1 MRKLFGTDGIRGV
14 ANVEPMTPELAM
26 ALGGAIVQEAL
37 RREEGGPAVILI
49 GKDTRRSGDLLE
61 HALAAGVASMGGKA
75 HLLGVMP
82 TPAVA
87 YLTKSLGADLG
98 VMISASHNPF
108 ADNGIKLFGR
118 DGFKLSDDQ
127 EQEIEPLLQGGL
139 SKERPQGEGVG
150 RIFHRS
156 DLLDQYKAFI
166 KKTVGGELNLSGL
179 SIVVDCAN
187 GAASAVV
194 PSLLDDLGATVV
206 ALNVEPDG
214 MNINDGCGSLH
225 PEVAAKA
232 VLECGADLGLAFD
245 GDADRV
251 LAVDELGTVRDGD
264 FLLAIFARSLLD
276 SGRLKNN
283 VLVSTVMANL
293 GFDIAMKSMGVDL
306 VKAKVGDRYVLEEM
320 GRHGALL
327 GGEQSGHVIFLEHQ
341 TTGDALLCAVHLLK
355 ILVSSG
361 KPLSELSAVMEKRP
375 QVLINVPVAV
385 KGDGDPMAH
394 PGLIEAIRAA
404 EETLADSGRVLVRSS
419 GTEPLIRVM
428 VEGLDEE
435 TVRGQAEA
443 VAEAVRNHLC

>member
-14 ANVEPMTPELAM
+14 ANVEPMTPEFAM
-26 ALGGAIVQEAL
+26 TLGGAIVQEAL
-37 RREEGGPAVILI
+37 RREGGGPAVVLI

-87 YLTKSLGADLG
+87 YLTKTLGADLG

-127 EQEIEPLLQGGL
+127 EQEIERSLDDGL

-166 KKTVGGELNLSGL
+166 KKTVGGELNLSGF

-187 GAASAVV
+187 GAASVVV

-225 PEVAAKA
+225 PEVVAKA
-232 VLECGADLGLAFD
+232 VREHGADLGLTFD

-264 FLLAIFARSLLD
+264 FLLAIFARSLLEA
-276 SGRLKNN
+276 GRLTGQ
-283 VLVSTVMANL
+283 VLITTVMANL
-293 GFDIAMKSMGVDL
+293 GLDVAMRALGVEM
-306 VKAKVGDRYVLEEM
+306 VKAKVGDRYVLQEM
-320 GRHGALL
+320 KGRGAVL
-327 GGEQSGHVIFLEHQ
+327 GGEQSGHIIFLEHQ
-341 TTGDALLCAVHLLK
+341 TTGDGTLSAVHLLK

-361 KPLSELSAVMEKRP
+361 KPLSELSAVMKKRP

-385 KGDGDPMAH
+385 KGDPMAH
-394 PGLIEAIRAA
+394 PGLIDAIRAA

>member
-1 MRKLFGTDGIRGV
+1 K
-14 ANVEPMTPELAM
+14 
-26 ALGGAIVQEAL
+26 
-37 RREEGGPAVILI
+37 
-49 GKDTRRSGDLLE
+49 
-61 HALAAGVASMGGKA
+61 
-75 HLLGVMP
+75 
-82 TPAVA
+82 
-87 YLTKSLGADLG
+87 
-98 VMISASHNPF
+98 
-108 ADNGIKLFGR
+108 
-118 DGFKLSDDQ
+118 
-127 EQEIEPLLQGGL
+127 
-139 SKERPQGEGVG
+139 
-150 RIFHRS
+150 
-156 DLLDQYKAFI
+156 YKAFI
-166 KKTVGGELNLSGL
+166 KKSVGGELNLSGL

-225 PEVAAKA
+225 PEVVAKA
-232 VLECGADLGLAFD
+232 VREHGADLGLAFD

-293 GFDIAMKSMGVDL
+293 GLDIAMKSMGVEL

-341 TTGDALLCAVHLLK
+341 TTGDGLLCAVQLLK

-361 KPLSELSAVMEKRP
+361 KSLSELSAVMEKRP

-385 KGDGDPMAH
+385 KGDPMAH

>member
-1 MRKLFGTDGIRGV
+1 MRKLFGTDGIRGI
-14 ANVEPMTPELAM
+14 ANVEPMTPEFAM
-26 ALGGAIVQEAL
+26 TLGGAIVQEAL
-37 RREEGGPAVILI
+37 RREGGGPAVVLI

-87 YLTKSLGADLG
+87 YLTKTLGADLG

-127 EQEIEPLLQGGL
+127 EQEIERSLDDGL

-166 KKTVGGELNLSGL
+166 KKTVGGELNLSGF

-225 PEVAAKA
+225 PEVVAKA
-232 VLECGADLGLAFD
+232 VREHGADLGLTFD

-264 FLLAIFARSLLD
+264 FLLAIFARSLLEA
-276 SGRLKNN
+276 GRLTGQ
-283 VLVSTVMANL
+283 VLITTVMANL
-293 GFDIAMKSMGVDL
+293 GLDVAMRALGVEM
-306 VKAKVGDRYVLEEM
+306 VKAKVGDRYVLQEM
-320 GRHGALL
+320 KGRGAVL
-327 GGEQSGHVIFLEHQ
+327 GGEQSGHIIFLEHQ
-341 TTGDALLCAVHLLK
+341 TTGDGTLSAVHLLK

-385 KGDGDPMAH
+385 KGDPMAH
-394 PGLIEAIRAA
+394 PGLIDAIRAA

>member
-1 MRKLFGTDGIRGV
+1 MRKLFGTDGIRGI
-14 ANVEPMTPELAM
+14 ANVEPMTPEFAM
-26 ALGGAIVQEAL
+26 TLGGAIVQEAL
-37 RREEGGPAVILI
+37 RREGGGPAVVLI

-87 YLTKSLGADLG
+87 YLTKTLGADLG

-127 EQEIEPLLQGGL
+127 EQEIERSLDDGL

-166 KKTVGGELNLSGL
+166 KKTVGGELNLSGF

-187 GAASAVV
+187 GAASVVV

-225 PEVAAKA
+225 PEVVAKA
-232 VLECGADLGLAFD
+232 VREHGADLGLTFD

-264 FLLAIFARSLLD
+264 FLLAIFARSLLEA
-276 SGRLKNN
+276 GRLTGQ
-283 VLVSTVMANL
+283 VLITTVMANL
-293 GFDIAMKSMGVDL
+293 GLDVAMRALGVEM
-306 VKAKVGDRYVLEEM
+306 VKAKVGDRYVLQEM
-320 GRHGALL
+320 KGRGAVL
-327 GGEQSGHVIFLEHQ
+327 GGEQSGHIIFLEHQ
-341 TTGDALLCAVHLLK
+341 TTGDGTLSAVHLLK

-361 KPLSELSAVMEKRP
+361 KPLSELSAVMKKRP

-385 KGDGDPMAH
+385 KGDPMAH
-394 PGLIEAIRAA
+394 PGLIDAIRAA

>member
-1 MRKLFGTDGIRGV
+1 MRKLFGTDGIRGI
-14 ANVEPMTPELAM
+14 ANVEPMTPEFAM
-26 ALGGAIVQEAL
+26 TLGGAIVQEAL
-37 RREEGGPAVILI
+37 RREGGGPAVVLI

-87 YLTKSLGADLG
+87 YLTKTLGADLG

-127 EQEIEPLLQGGL
+127 EQEIERSLDDGL

-187 GAASAVV
+187 GAASVVV

-225 PEVAAKA
+225 PEVVAKA
-232 VLECGADLGLAFD
+232 VREHGADLGLTFD

-264 FLLAIFARSLLD
+264 FLLAIFARSLLEA
-276 SGRLKNN
+276 GRLTGQ
-283 VLVSTVMANL
+283 VLITTVMANL
-293 GFDIAMKSMGVDL
+293 GLDVAMRALGVEM
-306 VKAKVGDRYVLEEM
+306 VKAKVGDRYVLQEM
-320 GRHGALL
+320 KGRGAVL
-327 GGEQSGHVIFLEHQ
+327 GGEQSGHIIFLEHQ
-341 TTGDALLCAVHLLK
+341 TTGDGTLSAVHLLK

-361 KPLSELSAVMEKRP
+361 KPLSELSAVMKKRP

-385 KGDGDPMAH
+385 KGDPMAH
-394 PGLIEAIRAA
+394 PGLIDAIRAA

>member
-1 MRKLFGTDGIRGV
+1 MRKLFGTDGIRGI
-14 ANVEPMTPELAM
+14 ANVEPMTPEFAM
-26 ALGGAIVQEAL
+26 TLGGAIVQEAL
-37 RREEGGPAVILI
+37 RREGGGPAVVLI

-87 YLTKSLGADLG
+87 YLTKTLGADLG

-127 EQEIEPLLQGGL
+127 EQEIERSLDDGL

-187 GAASAVV
+187 GAASVVV

-225 PEVAAKA
+225 PEVVAKA
-232 VLECGADLGLAFD
+232 VREHGADLGLTFD

-264 FLLAIFARSLLD
+264 FLLAIFARSLLEA
-276 SGRLKNN
+276 GRLTGQ
-283 VLVSTVMANL
+283 VLITTVMANL
-293 GFDIAMKSMGVDL
+293 GLDVAMRALGVEM
-306 VKAKVGDRYVLEEM
+306 VKAKVGDRYVLQEM
-320 GRHGALL
+320 KGRGAVL
-327 GGEQSGHVIFLEHQ
+327 GGEQSGHIIFLEHQ
-341 TTGDALLCAVHLLK
+341 TTGDGTLSAVHLLK

-361 KPLSELSAVMEKRP
+361 KPLSELSTVMKKRP

-385 KGDGDPMAH
+385 KGDPMAH
-394 PGLIEAIRAA
+394 PGLIDAIRAA